1 MKHFLLGLA
10 IGDALGVPV
19 EGFSRRQLTSDPVI
33 SMRGYGT
40 WNKPPGTWSDDTS
53 MTLATMDS
61 IIREGVIDYSDIMH
75 NFYLWYTKG
84 MFTVDG
90 LFDIGNTTYKA
101 IYKYSKNTPALLCG
115 GADHNDNGNGS
126 LMRMLPVALYL
137 NARYKNNFTNEA
149 MVVIHNMSK
158 LTHAHPISL
167 ICCGLYCLIATEL
180 AEGKPIEQAVRD
192 GLDKGYVY
200 YKQHGFYTKYINL
213 PIFKDLLSK
222 DFKSLHS
229 GAIKSSGYVVHS
241 LYASVWCLLN
251 TTNYKDLL
259 LKAVNLGGDT
269 DTIAA
274 IAGGLGG
281 LVYDIEELPTEWL
294 ETLRRREWLEMIE
307 SSF

>member
-1 MKHFLLGLA
+1 MKHFLIGLA

-19 EGFSRRQLTSDPVI
+19 EGFSRRKLASDPVI

-53 MTLATMDS
+53 MTTATMLS
-61 IIREGVIDYSDIMH
+61 IIRHGVIDYSDIMH
-75 NFYLWYTKG
+75 NFYLWCTKG

-90 LFDIGNTTYKA
+90 LFDVGKTTYKA

-115 GADHNDNGNGS
+115 GTDHNDNGNGS

-137 NARYKNNFTNEA
+137 NARYKNNFPNEA
-149 MVVIHNMSK
+149 MVVIHNVSK

-167 ICCGLYCLIATEL
+167 ICCGMYCLVVAEL
-180 AEGKPIEQAVRD
+180 AEGKPTEQAVKD
-192 GLDKGYVY
+192 GLDKG
-200 YKQHGFYTKYINL
+200 TKYYRQHKYYMQYLSFLNPL
-213 PIFKDLLSK
+213 LKKDL
-222 DFKSLHS
+222 KSLDS
-229 GAIKSSGYVVHS
+229 GAIKSSGYVLHS
-241 LYASVWCLLN
+241 LKAALWCLLT